1 VSNTSLNPDIP
12 NSEALR
18 ISGGKTGI
26 LMLHGFTGSPASI
39 KPWALSM
46 AAEGFTVFAPRVAG
60 HGTKIQDL
68 NNSTW
73 EDWYDSVE
81 AEFLELKKVCDRVFV
96 AGFSAGGA
104 LALRL
109 TQIRGSEI
117 EGLILLNASIY
128 DERKFMHLVP
138 VLAKVLPTVRGGVS
152 DVAKPNPPIH
162 GYSRIPLRALA
173 SLQKLWKIVERDLYL
188 VDLPLMVAYSISDHV
203 VHPVCSETIIN
214 NVFSVDIREI
224 AFERSFHNVALDYD
238 AELLNEETLAFIL
251 DVMSGELVRGE
262 SNSTFDERELIDAEF
277 ESIVSGLSLDESS
290 PSNYLDDL
298 DRVENATERF
308 IQPDPILPKVDQT
321 SRAALVGIFGGAL
334 YLLIEIITGFDFLG
348 LGPWPGVL
356 GFVGGI
362 ATYIWRTARRDD
374 DFDDGVIL

>member
-1 VSNTSLNPDIP
+1 
-12 NSEALR
+12 
-18 ISGGKTGI
+18 
-26 LMLHGFTGSPASI
+26 MLHGFTGSPASI
-39 KPWALSM
+39 KPWALSL

-73 EDWYDSVE
+73 EDWYDSIE
-81 AEFLELKKVCDRVFV
+81 SEYLELKKVCDRVFV

-109 TQIRGSEI
+109 TQIRGSEL

-128 DERKFMHLVP
+128 DERKFMHFVP
-138 VLAKVLPTVRGGVS
+138 ALSKILATVRGGVS
-152 DVAKPNPPIH
+152 DVAKPNPPKH
-162 GYSRIPLRALA
+162 GYDRIPLRALS

-188 VDLPLMVAYSISDHV
+188 VDLPLMVTYSINDHV

-224 AFERSFHNVALDYD
+224 AFEKSFHNVALDFD

-251 DVMSGELVRGE
+251 DVMSGELARGE
-262 SNSTFDERELIDAEF
+262 SSSAFDERDLIDAEF

-308 IQPDPILPKVDQT
+308 IQPDPILPKVDQA